1 MTALRT
7 QIEYAE
13 ALVMDRGLEWAARI
27 VEDCGGDV
35 ISYDKR
41 TSVARLAG
49 LIRQHK
55 QADKIRKEH
64 PDA

>member
-7 QIEYAE
+7 QIAMAE

-27 VEDCGGDV
+27 VEDRGGDV

-41 TSVARLAG
+41 ASVTRLAA
-49 LIRQHK
+49 LLRAHK

>member
-1 MTALRT
+1 MTPLRV
-7 QIEYAE
+7 QSRLIE

-27 VEDCGGDV
+27 VEDRGGDV
-35 ISYDKR
+35 MSYNKR
-41 TSVARLAG
+41 ASVAKIAA
-49 LIRQHK
+49 LIRGHK